1 MGTLYLTA
9 QPTNLVFQAPP
20 QPSNPSNSQLFTAYQ
35 NVDGT
40 WAFQSL
46 SNGKYLRALN
56 NGFTIDYQT
65 YIGSWERWYIERHGD
80 HVHIQS
86 AQFSHFYWSTS
97 GNTLTQQS
105 GGARNYMVEHW
116 PKINWLWNWWFIQRF
131 IAIYLSIQFNLI
143 KLFINL
149 NFTEIIINYW
159 LS

>member
-116 PKINWLWNWWFIQRF
+116 PKINWLWNW
-131 IAIYLSIQFNLI
+131 
-143 KLFINL
+143 
-149 NFTEIIINYW
+149 
-159 LS
+159 